1 MTMSQVSRQS
11 EIDHNVTR
19 IMGWIL
25 MNMSQQAYFKV
36 LTFSTLSSCQASRN
50 EDPGD
55 GEQVGV
61 GADHQRQAGHT
72 DCQVGNFVGGVFWG
86 FYDSLVLNIAVSR
99 LKEMIEKLTRE
110 GEDARMREQSSQVGR
125 MPC

>member
-1 MTMSQVSRQS
+1 M
-11 EIDHNVTR
+11 
-19 IMGWIL
+19 
-25 MNMSQQAYFKV
+25 
-36 LTFSTLSSCQASRN
+36 SSCQASRD

-61 GADHQRQAGHT
+61 GADHQGQAGHT
-72 DCQVGNFVGGVFWG
+72 DCQVGAKTDNFVVGVFFG
-86 FYDSLVLNIAVSR
+86 FYDFLVLNIAVSR

-125 MPC
+125 RPC

>member
-1 MTMSQVSRQS
+1 MTMCQVSRQS

-72 DCQVGNFVGGVFWG
+72 DCQVRATLLVEFFFR
-86 FYDSLVLNIAVSR
+86 FYDFLVLT
-99 LKEMIEKLTRE
+99 LLFL
-110 GEDARMREQSSQVGR
+110 D
-125 MPC
+125 